1 MWLTRLK
8 RYLIGASFPL
18 SFRQLLLLSFL
29 SIILLLGG
37 ALTRT
42 LVVVET
48 LTEANRE
55 YPVKALEIV
64 EDVRELQELTVA
76 LERSARQYL
85 VLNDPGLRR
94 ELKTLWDKTQGITAA
109 LGPIFPER
117 LLPLTE
123 AWQTLAAKTL
133 TPFLQATDVRNIDQ
147 AGVFAAFQRLGEIN
161 QQINRESKSYLTQR
175 NQALIDDFERQR
187 RALIVLGISAA
198 TVAGALALALGM
210 WLAWSFEQ
218 LDVAIDQ
225 LGTQRPDTPIA
236 IGGPSDM
243 RQLGQRIDWL
253 RQRLA
258 TLEADKLLFLR
269 HISHELKT
277 PLANLREGI
286 ALLEDQVTG
295 DLTGHQKEIIVILR
309 ENAIAL
315 QHQIEGLLQ
324 YNATAFD
331 ARRLE
336 RRVTDLR
343 ALLEDVVNRQ
353 RLQFQ
358 GRNIEVTVE
367 GDALKAS
374 VDPAK
379 MEVAAGNLLSNAI
392 RFSPEGGQ
400 VRFTLSRG
408 PGTLRVDCVDTGPG
422 IDPGDQDKIFNPFYQ
437 GVRQPAGARK
447 GSGIGLSI
455 VKELIEAHG
464 GTVTLLS
471 GSGGAHFRIE
481 IPDESI

>member
-18 SFRQLLLLSFL
+18 SFRQLLLISFL

-37 ALTRT
+37 ALTRA

-48 LTEANRE
+48 LKEENRQ

-64 EDVRELQELTVA
+64 ENVRELQDLTVN
-76 LERSARQYL
+76 LERDARQYL
-85 VLNDPGLRR
+85 VLNDPGLRK
-94 ELKTLWDKTQGITAA
+94 ELKEIWRKSRVVTAT
-109 LGPIFPER
+109 LGPIFPEK

-123 AWQTLAAKTL
+123 SWQALTEKTL
-133 TPFLQATDVRNIDQ
+133 TPLLQATDAKNINQ
-147 AGVFAAFQRLGEIN
+147 ANVFAAFRQLGEIN
-161 QQINRESKSYLTQR
+161 QKISLESKNYLTQR

-187 RALIVLGISAA
+187 HSLIWLGISAA
-198 TVAGALALALGM
+198 TVAAALALVLGI

-218 LDVAIDQ
+218 LDVAIDK
-225 LGTQRPDTPIA
+225 LGSRRPDIPIT
-236 IGGPSDM
+236 IGGPTDM

-269 HISHELKT
+269 HVSHELKT

-286 ALLEDQVTG
+286 ALLEDQITG
-295 DLTGHQKEIIVILR
+295 YLTGNQKEIIVILR

-324 YNATAFD
+324 YNAVAFD
-331 ARRLE
+331 SRRLE
-336 RRVTDLR
+336 RRNLDLR
-343 ALLEDVVNRQ
+343 DLLEEVVSRQ

-358 GRNIEVTVE
+358 SRNIEVVVE
-367 GDALKAS
+367 GEVLKTSA
-374 VDPAK
+374 DPAK
-379 MEVAAGNLLSNAI
+379 MEVAVGNLLSNAI
-392 RFSPEGGQ
+392 RFSPDEGRI
-400 VRFTLSRG
+400 RFRLSRG
-408 PGTLRVDCVDTGPG
+408 PHSILIDCIDSGPG
-422 IDPGDQDKIFNPFYQ
+422 IDPSDQDKIFNPFYQ
-437 GVRQPAGARK
+437 GIRQPPGARK

-481 IPDESI
+481 IPDESN

>member
-8 RYLIGASFPL
+8 RVLIGASFPL

-48 LTEANRE
+48 LTEENRE

-76 LERSARQYL
+76 LERNARQYL
-85 VLNDPGLRR
+85 VLNDAGLRR
-94 ELKTLWDKTQGITAA
+94 ELKTLWDKSRSVTAA
-109 LGPIFPER
+109 LGPIYPEM
-117 LLPLTE
+117 LMPLTD
-123 AWQTLAAKTL
+123 AWQALAEKTL
-133 TPFLQATDVRNIDQ
+133 TPFFQAADAKTMDQ
-147 AGVFAAFQRLGEIN
+147 AAVFDGFRRLGELN
-161 QQINRESKSYLTQR
+161 QQINRQSKSYLTQR
-175 NQALIDDFERQR
+175 NQALIDDFEKQR

-198 TVAGALALALGM
+198 TVAGVLALVLGI

-225 LGTQRPDTPIA
+225 LGTQRSDRPIA

-253 RQRLA
+253 RQRLSA
-258 TLEADKLLFLR
+258 LEADKQLFLR

-295 DLTGHQKEIIVILR
+295 GLTGHQKEVIVILR

-324 YNATAFD
+324 YNAVSFD

-343 ALLEDVVNRQ
+343 ALLEEVVNRQ

-358 GRNIEVTVE
+358 GRNIEVTVA
-367 GDALKAS
+367 GDALKAA

-379 MEVAAGNLLSNAI
+379 MEVAVGNLLSNAI

-400 VRFTLSRG
+400 IRFTLSRG
-408 PGTLRVDCVDTGPG
+408 PGTVRLDCQDAGPG

-437 GVRQPAGARK
+437 GVRQPPGARK

-455 VKELIEAHG
+455 VKELVEAHG

-471 GSGGAHFRIE
+471 GSGGSHFRIE